1 MTTYKQPQ
9 PCNAPL
15 GQNGYPQKD
24 VKTSGVQKRGT
35 GCQTKA
41 KTARGPMA

>member
-1 MTTYKQPQ
+1 MATYKQPQ
-9 PCNAPL
+9 PNKAPL
-15 GQNGYPQKD
+15 GQTGYPSTG